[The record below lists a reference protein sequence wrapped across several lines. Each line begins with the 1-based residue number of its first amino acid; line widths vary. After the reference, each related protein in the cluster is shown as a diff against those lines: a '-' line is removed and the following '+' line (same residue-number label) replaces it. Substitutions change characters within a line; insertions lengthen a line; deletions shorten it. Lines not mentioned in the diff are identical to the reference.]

1 MALSD
6 TALRNAKPQAT
17 KYKLYDDGGLL
28 VVVTPTGGKLW
39 RFKYRFGGAEKQLS
53 LGGYPDVSLKD
64 ARGGATKPDPLSPM
78 ASIPVWRRREGRLLR
93 QLKQQTHSRPL
104 RTNL

>member
-28 VVVTPTGGKLW
+28 VVITPTGGKLW
-39 RFKYRFGGAEKQLS
+39 RFKYRFGGTEKQLS
-53 LGGYPDVSLKD
+53 LGAYLWQFLRHRPFSLM
-64 ARGGATKPDPLSPM
+64 RS
-78 ASIPVWRRREGRLLR
+78 
-93 QLKQQTHSRPL
+93 
-104 RTNL
+104 